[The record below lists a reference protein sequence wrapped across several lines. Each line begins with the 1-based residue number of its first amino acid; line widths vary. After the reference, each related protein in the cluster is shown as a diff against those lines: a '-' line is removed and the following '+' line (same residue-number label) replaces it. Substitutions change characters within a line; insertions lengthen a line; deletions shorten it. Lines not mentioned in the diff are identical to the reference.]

1 MAITQKEADALE
13 LKFMD
18 AMPGERDFSKESA
31 RKLLEAWDHLIEIMV
46 RENNMT
52 DSLGVE
58 SIDWQIGNWADD
70 TVMAVHNAH
79 LYEEEIRVNEQIVRI
94 QWSGDDN
101 LFHENARRDIADTY
115 ADMGNV
121 EECYRL
127 YEEYLRED
135 PLWGWAWIGYYR
147 QLNDQKDAR
156 FESTLEDLYQKIKAG
171 VDFRDKEDLF
181 RELGDEYNTLG
192 NKERADYF
200 YKLED
205 EEKSK
210 ARSFHRA
217 YEKEV
222 SQIKPK
228 KIYPN
233 DPCPCGSG
241 KKYKKCCGKK

>member
-121 EECYRL
+121 E
-127 YEEYLRED
+127 
-135 PLWGWAWIGYYR
+135 
-147 QLNDQKDAR
+147 
-156 FESTLEDLYQKIKAG
+156 
-171 VDFRDKEDLF
+171 
-181 RELGDEYNTLG
+181 
-192 NKERADYF
+192 
-200 YKLED
+200 
-205 EEKSK
+205 
-210 ARSFHRA
+210 
-217 YEKEV
+217 
-222 SQIKPK
+222 
-228 KIYPN
+228 
-233 DPCPCGSG
+233 
-241 KKYKKCCGKK
+241 